1 MNIIKVYLPIFLF
14 LISTWSFAQKGSE
27 NSPVRTISNLTSK
40 GALQVAEHTI
50 QNAALQ
56 GKTITVVVVDASGT
70 VIVVI
75 KGDGVGPHNTQASE
89 KKAFTALSTKTA
101 TLTLLRRAQQHS
113 DTMNLNTIDSLLLL
127 AGGQPLYYEG
137 ALVGAIGISGAG
149 PELDQALAEQAN
161 TFLTNL

>member
-1 MNIIKVYLPIFLF
+1 MNIIKVYLPTFLF

-27 NSPVRTISNLTSK
+27 NSSVRTISNLTSK

-89 KKAFTALSTKTA
+89 KK
-101 TLTLLRRAQQHS
+101 TLPLYQPKLRRLPFLEEHS
-113 DTMNLNTIDSLLLL
+113 SIVTR
-127 AGGQPLYYEG
+127 
-137 ALVGAIGISGAG
+137 
-149 PELDQALAEQAN
+149 
-161 TFLTNL
+161 